1 MKRFLK
7 EWGLFLV
14 IIFALLLPRLFIW
27 FPVQVDGHS
36 MDPTLANG
44 EHLIVVRTTSIKH
57 FDIVVAAEG
66 NKNIVKRVIGMPG
79 DTITYEN
86 DMLSI
91 NGKKVNETYLK
102 QYKDKFAKDKLQKTY
117 AYNQYF
123 QELASQ
129 STAFTTDEQGNAS
142 FTIKVPKGRY
152 LLLGDDRI
160 VSKDSRHV
168 GTFAKNNIVGEVKF
182 RFWPLNSIRFI
193 SNK

>member
-7 EWGLFLV
+7 EWGLLLSFLIV
-14 IIFALLLPRLFIW
+14 FGLLRLFVW
-27 FPVQVDGHS
+27 FPVQVEGHS

-44 EHLIVVRTTSIKH
+44 EHLIVVKTASIKH

-66 NKNIVKRVIGMPG
+66 NKHIVKRVIGLPG

-91 NGKKVNETYLK
+91 NGQKADETYLK
-102 QYKDKFAKDKLQKTY
+102 QYKEKFAKDKLQKTY
-117 AYNQYF
+117 SYNPYF
-123 QELASQ
+123 QELAAK
-129 STAFTTDEQGNAS
+129 STAFTTDSQGSAS

-160 VSKDSRHV
+160 VSKDSRQV
-168 GTFAKNNIVGEVKF
+168 GTFSKDKLVGEVKF
-182 RFWPLNSIRFI
+182 RFWPLNAVRFI

>member
-91 NGKKVNETYLK
+91 NGKKSM
-102 QYKDKFAKDKLQKTY
+102 KLISSNTRINLPRTNSKR
-117 AYNQYF
+117 
-123 QELASQ
+123 LMP
-129 STAFTTDEQGNAS
+129 
-142 FTIKVPKGRY
+142 TIS
-152 LLLGDDRI
+152 I
-160 VSKDSRHV
+160 SK
-168 GTFAKNNIVGEVKF
+168 N
-182 RFWPLNSIRFI
+182 
-193 SNK
+193 

>member
-7 EWGLFLV
+7 EWGLLLSFLIV
-14 IIFALLLPRLFIW
+14 FGLLRLFVW
-27 FPVQVDGHS
+27 FPVQVEGHS

-44 EHLIVVRTTSIKH
+44 EHLIVVKTASIKH

-66 NKNIVKRVIGMPG
+66 NKHIVKRVIGLPG

-91 NGKKVNETYLK
+91 NGRKADETYLK
-102 QYKDKFAKDKLQKTY
+102 QYKEKFAKDKLQKTY
-117 AYNQYF
+117 SYNPYF
-123 QELASQ
+123 QELAAK
-129 STAFTTDEQGNAS
+129 STAFTTDSQGSAS

-160 VSKDSRHV
+160 VSKDSRQV
-168 GTFAKNNIVGEVKF
+168 GTFSKDKLVGEVKF
-182 RFWPLNSIRFI
+182 RFWPLNAVRFI

>member
-1 MKRFLK
+1 
-7 EWGLFLV
+7 
-14 IIFALLLPRLFIW
+14 
-27 FPVQVDGHS
+27 

-91 NGKKVNETYLK
+91 NGKKSM
-102 QYKDKFAKDKLQKTY
+102 KLISSNTRINLPRTNSKKTY

-123 QELASQ
+123 QELASII
-129 STAFTTDEQGNAS
+129 NS
-142 FTIKVPKGRY
+142 FHNRRTRKRQLY
-152 LLLGDDRI
+152 D
-160 VSKDSRHV
+160 
-168 GTFAKNNIVGEVKF
+168 
-182 RFWPLNSIRFI
+182 
-193 SNK
+193 

>member
-1 MKRFLK
+1 
-7 EWGLFLV
+7 
-14 IIFALLLPRLFIW
+14 
-27 FPVQVDGHS
+27 
-36 MDPTLANG
+36 
-44 EHLIVVRTTSIKH
+44 
-57 FDIVVAAEG
+57 
-66 NKNIVKRVIGMPG
+66 MPG

-168 GTFAKNNIVGEVKF
+168 GTFAKNKIVGEVKF
-182 RFWPLNSIRFI
+182 RFWPLNAIRFI